1 MNRFLSDYAMPLV
14 LVLLCA
20 LFSVLTIKE
29 QTPTGETAAR
39 QLAKRVE
46 SGQRILIAAADRDAE
61 FFHSLKSQLDTQEIA
76 YDAVIG
82 EPREAALKLKE
93 RSDSQQALDV
103 IAVAGAAS
111 DWLVFADLEI
121 GYPGIGPAE
130 VIIPESYRWPVFLN
144 RANLL
149 NIGSQISIIAIMS
162 IGMTMVIITAG
173 IDLSVGSLIALSAV
187 ICTLFIQN
195 IAGGESA
202 STAGMLV
209 GVCLAIVGCG
219 LVGAF
224 SGSMVTVFRVPP
236 FIVTLAM
243 MLVASGSASL
253 LSQGKS
259 VYKIPPSFTW
269 LGRETTF
276 LGLPNSVTLMLIL
289 YVIAHIVMT
298 RTVLGRYL
306 YAVGGN
312 SEAARLSG
320 VPVKRVILFA
330 YVMSG
335 LLAGVGGVVMASQ
348 LKSGSPTYGTMYELY
363 VIAAVVVGG
372 TSLSGGEGKILGT
385 LTGAFIIAVIQN
397 GMNLWKIEPF
407 TQKVVLGMVILLAV
421 LLDTLKHR
429 RAS

>member
-20 LFSVLTIKE
+20 FFSLSTITE
-29 QTPTGETAAR
+29 QMPTGPTAAR
-39 QLAKRVE
+39 QLAERIGNDQRLLIVASARDEDFLAALQSELDERGVE
-46 SGQRILIAAADRDAE
+46 
-61 FFHSLKSQLDTQEIA
+61 

-82 EPREAALKLKE
+82 GPREAAVKL
-93 RSDSQQALDV
+93 RTLSDSESPLDL
-103 IAVAGAAS
+103 IAISGSAT
-111 DWLVFADLEI
+111 DWLVFADLERD
-121 GYPGIGPAE
+121 YPGVGTPVLMSPQA
-130 VIIPESYRWPVFLN
+130 YRWPVFLN

-149 NIGSQISIIAIMS
+149 NIGSQISIIAIMA
-162 IGMTMVIITAG
+162 IGMTMVIVTAG
-173 IDLSVGSLIALSAV
+173 IDLSVGSLIAFSAV
-187 ICTLFIQN
+187 VCTLFIQE
-195 IAGGESA
+195 IGGGTSA
-202 STAGMLV
+202 STLMMLAGVM
-209 GVCLAIVGCG
+209 LAIVSCG

-224 SGSMVTVFRVPP
+224 SGAMATLFRVPP

-253 LSQGKS
+253 LSGGKS
-259 VYKIPPSFTW
+259 VFQIPDSFTW

-276 LGLPNSVTLMLIL
+276 FGLPNSVTLMLIL
-289 YVIAHIVMT
+289 YAIAHVVMT

-312 SEAARLSG
+312 PEAARLSG
-320 VPVKRVILFA
+320 VPVKRVVLFA

-348 LKSGSPTYGTMYELY
+348 LKSGSPTYGSMYELY

-397 GMNLWKIEPF
+397 GMNLWKIESF
-407 TQKVVLGMVILLAV
+407 TQKVVLGGVILLAV

-429 RAS
+429 RR

>member
-1 MNRFLSDYAMPLV
+1 
-14 LVLLCA
+14 
-20 LFSVLTIKE
+20 
-29 QTPTGETAAR
+29 
-39 QLAKRVE
+39 
-46 SGQRILIAAADRDAE
+46 
-61 FFHSLKSQLDTQEIA
+61 
-76 YDAVIG
+76 
-82 EPREAALKLKE
+82 
-93 RSDSQQALDV
+93 
-103 IAVAGAAS
+103 
-111 DWLVFADLEI
+111 
-121 GYPGIGPAE
+121 
-130 VIIPESYRWPVFLN
+130 
-144 RANLL
+144 
-149 NIGSQISIIAIMS
+149 MS

>member
-20 LFSVLTIKE
+20 FFSLSTITE
-29 QTPTGETAAR
+29 QTPTGTSAAK
-39 QLAKRVE
+39 QLAGRI
-46 SGQRILIAAADRDAE
+46 SSDQRLLVAAAQRDEE
-61 FFHSLKSQLDTQEIA
+61 FFRSLKSQLDEA
-76 YDAVIG
+76 GVDYEAVIG
-82 EPREAALKLKE
+82 SPRNAAVKLRE
-93 RSDSQQALDV
+93 LSDATQSLDAIALSRS
-103 IAVAGAAS
+103 AS
-111 DWLVFADLEI
+111 EWLVFSDVQAD
-121 GYPGIGPAE
+121 YPGLGQPQLLM
-130 VIIPESYRWPVFLN
+130 PESYRWPVFLN

-149 NIGSQISIIAIMS
+149 NIGSQISIIAIMA

-173 IDLSVGSLIALSAV
+173 IDLSVGSLIAFSAV
-187 ICTLFIQN
+187 VCTLFIQEV
-195 IAGGESA
+195 GGGKSA
-202 STAGMLV
+202 SVGMMLAGVLI
-209 GVCLAIVGCG
+209 AILSCG
-219 LVGAF
+219 LMGAF
-224 SGSMVTVFRVPP
+224 SGAMTTLFRVPP

-243 MLVASGSASL
+243 MLVASGFASM
-253 LSQGKS
+253 LSGGKS
-259 VYKIPPSFTW
+259 VFTIPDSFTW
-269 LGRETTF
+269 LGREMTF
-276 LGLPNSVTLMLIL
+276 FGLPNSVTLMFVL
-289 YVIAHIVMT
+289 YAIAHVIMT

-312 SEAARLSG
+312 PEAARLSG

-348 LKSGSPTYGTMYELY
+348 LNSGSPTYGSMYELY

-407 TQKVVLGMVILLAV
+407 TQKVVLGAVILLAV

-429 RAS
+429 KS

>member
-20 LFSVLTIKE
+20 FFSLSTITE
-29 QTPTGETAAR
+29 QTPTGMSAAK
-39 QLAKRVE
+39 QLAGNISSDQNV
-46 SGQRILIAAADRDAE
+46 LIAAAQRDE
-61 FFHSLKSQLDTQEIA
+61 ELFNELKRLLDKSEIS
-76 YDAVIG
+76 YQAVIG
-82 EPREAALKLKE
+82 EPRDAAIKL
-93 RSDSQQALDV
+93 RQLSDVGQTLDAIALS
-103 IAVAGAAS
+103 GAAS
-111 DWLVFADLEI
+111 EWLVFSDVQAD
-121 GYPGIGPAE
+121 YPGLGNPRLLT
-130 VIIPESYRWPVFLN
+130 PESYRWPVFLN

-149 NIGSQISIIAIMS
+149 NIGSQISIIAIMA

-173 IDLSVGSLIALSAV
+173 IDLSVGSLIAFSAV
-187 ICTLFIQN
+187 ICTLFIQEV
-195 IAGGESA
+195 GGGKSA
-202 STAGMLV
+202 SSGMMLV
-209 GVCLAIVGCG
+209 GVLIAILSCG
-219 LVGAF
+219 LIGAF
-224 SGSMVTVFRVPP
+224 SGAMTTLFRVPP

-243 MLVASGSASL
+243 MLVASGFASM
-253 LSQGKS
+253 LSGGKS
-259 VYKIPPSFTW
+259 VFTIPDSFTW
-269 LGRETTF
+269 LGREMTF
-276 LGLPNSVTLMLIL
+276 FGLPNSVTLMFVL
-289 YVIAHIVMT
+289 YAIAHVIMT

-312 SEAARLSG
+312 PEAARLSG

-348 LKSGSPTYGTMYELY
+348 LNSGSPTYGSMYELY

-407 TQKVVLGMVILLAV
+407 TQKVVLGGVILLAV

-429 RAS
+429 KG